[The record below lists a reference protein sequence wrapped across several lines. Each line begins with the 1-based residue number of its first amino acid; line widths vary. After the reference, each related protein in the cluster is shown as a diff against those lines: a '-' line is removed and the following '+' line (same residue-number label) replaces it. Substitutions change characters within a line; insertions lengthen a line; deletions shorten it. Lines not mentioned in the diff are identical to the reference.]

1 MDFTFKPSVLLFGD
15 GLSTT
20 TASVT
25 VKVVWWT
32 PGTVVDTTF
41 SLVIYPTS
49 KIVSWEYAR
58 TDSQP
63 TVTKAGAVTNKTY
76 LVGDPAV
83 TITPPTFTAVAT
95 ADHSSW
101 GNTLIPVQTLYTVL
115 EYSLDGSTWNL
126 FPDNAGNVLLFST
139 NKDASCV
146 TSVNSQTYAFTLYCT
161 DNTKFAASGTGTYV
175 VNLRYTAQWT
185 KVYDQPSG
193 AWQALTANTNAFTI
207 TINNKCSG
215 DQITLGGLP
224 GVSPYTVT
232 NPVYSG
238 AKMYMTAITFTHTDN
253 TAPCNTYH
261 TKLVEVSSDG
271 TNWYSSG
278 RTYTDLLASDNQDF
292 AFILAPLTDVYDTG
306 TADYTRRVRIS
317 VK

>member
-1 MDFTFKPSVLLFGD
+1 MQSNCSPYKTEVSVTSPTGIYMPDTDPYFWNVISSFTVPTGGNGGTARKMDFTFKPSVLLFGD

-95 ADHSSW
+95 ADNSSW
-101 GNTLIPVQTLYTVL
+101 GNTLIPV
-115 EYSLDGSTWNL
+115 
-126 FPDNAGNVLLFST
+126 
-139 NKDASCV
+139 
-146 TSVNSQTYAFTLYCT
+146 
-161 DNTKFAASGTGTYV
+161 
-175 VNLRYTAQWT
+175 
-185 KVYDQPSG
+185 
-193 AWQALTANTNAFTI
+193 
-207 TINNKCSG
+207 
-215 DQITLGGLP
+215 
-224 GVSPYTVT
+224 
-232 NPVYSG
+232 
-238 AKMYMTAITFTHTDN
+238 
-253 TAPCNTYH
+253 
-261 TKLVEVSSDG
+261 
-271 TNWYSSG
+271 
-278 RTYTDLLASDNQDF
+278 
-292 AFILAPLTDVYDTG
+292 
-306 TADYTRRVRIS
+306 
-317 VK
+317 